1 MNYSRFKSIEEIRYA
16 LGDYEKWV
24 ILACGA

>member
-1 MNYSRFKSIEEIRYA
+1 MNYSRFKSIEEIRYS
-16 LGDYEKWV
+16 LGNYEKWA